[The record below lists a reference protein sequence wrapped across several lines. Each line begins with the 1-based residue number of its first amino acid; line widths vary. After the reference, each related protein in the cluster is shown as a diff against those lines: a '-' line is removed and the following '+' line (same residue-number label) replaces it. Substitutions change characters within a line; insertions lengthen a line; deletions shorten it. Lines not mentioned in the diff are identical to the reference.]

1 MREAIHEERERCPS
15 AVCTDASVARLA
27 HKALPVAHRRF
38 PLAKRLISLA
48 ESGPDKVPGSSL
60 QTAPSST
67 ATTSATTL
75 TMPTSVLQVCINV
88 GRCISLVIEAGASA

>member
-1 MREAIHEERERCPS
+1 MSLGGVHRCVGGPLGTQGLAGS
-15 AVCTDASVARLA
+15 AP
-27 HKALPVAHRRF
+27 ALP
-38 PLAKRLISLA
+38 LGEKLISLA

-60 QTAPSST
+60 QTAPSSI

-88 GRCISLVIEAGASA
+88 VRCISLVIEAGASA